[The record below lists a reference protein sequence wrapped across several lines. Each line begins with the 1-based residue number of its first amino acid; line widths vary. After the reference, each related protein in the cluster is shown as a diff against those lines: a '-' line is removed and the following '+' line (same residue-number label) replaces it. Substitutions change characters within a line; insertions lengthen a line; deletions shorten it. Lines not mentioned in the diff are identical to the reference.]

1 MDFYGEKQA
10 NTTTPPPGDEKPS
23 DNTERTTPKMTILST
38 PEARHRSLSDVC
50 HAQMNGTFTTAMS
63 HPVSLCTGNCA
74 LHPLLQY
81 DYHRFANSAWGDW
94 NEELY
99 AAERERESAAETAKR
114 EALEAQREAE
124 RKLEA
129 EVIRQELY
137 ARELAFR
144 QSIGQKKA
152 PKGAAKPA
160 PKLIEEP
167 CKWLY
172 AVPGKD
178 GVFSK
183 SVCSEC
189 WGHEYTDAKGVF
201 HAPRKCQYTHPNQ
214 AGWKSEWN
222 TLAIVR
228 NAWRSAKP
236 ENRFQSLNA
245 KPRRG

>member
-1 MDFYGEKQA
+1 
-10 NTTTPPPGDEKPS
+10 
-23 DNTERTTPKMTILST
+23 MTILST
-38 PEARHRSLSDVC
+38 SEARHRSLSDVC
-50 HAQMNGTFTTAMS
+50 QAQMNGTFTTEMW
-63 HPVSLCTGNCA
+63 HPASLCTGNCA
-74 LHPLLQY
+74 LHPLLQHDY
-81 DYHRFANSAWGDW
+81 DRFMNSAWGDW

-99 AAERERESAAETAKR
+99 ATERERETAAETAKR
-114 EALEAQREAE
+114 LAIEAQRETE

-152 PKGAAKPA
+152 PKGAKPA

-183 SVCSEC
+183 SLCSEC

-201 HAPRKCQYTHPNQ
+201 HAPRKCQYLHPNQ

-222 TLAIVR
+222 VLAIVR
-228 NAWRSAKP
+228 NAFRSKAEP
-236 ENRFQSLNA
+236 SRFESLTK